1 MTDWNG
7 LKGTENMDDKIT
19 LKKKPLTVTGTAK
32 QKAEIAMVN
41 LAGHARSQMHFI
53 TQDVQE
59 VKNVLKDEGLWSGN
73 ERVQDAFRRLF
84 LTLDNVT
91 TWADTLK
98 ENVEIYM
105 GRKDPDRKE
114 S

>member
-1 MTDWNG
+1 
-7 LKGTENMDDKIT
+7 MDNSRIT
-19 LKKKPLTVTGTAK
+19 LKKEPLIVTGTAK

-53 TQDVQE
+53 AQDVQE
-59 VKNVLKDEGLWSGN
+59 VKNVLKDEGFWNGN

-105 GRKDPDRKE
+105 GRKDPGRKE
-114 S
+114 N

>member
-1 MTDWNG
+1 
-7 LKGTENMDDKIT
+7 MDNKIT
-19 LKKKPLTVTGTAK
+19 SKEK
-32 QKAEIAMVN
+32 QKAETMIVN

-53 TQDVQE
+53 AQDVQE
-59 VKNVLKDEGLWSGN
+59 VKNVLKDEGLWTGN

-84 LTLDNVT
+84 QTLDNVT

-114 S
+114 GGNGSA

>member
-1 MTDWNG
+1 MNNG
-7 LKGTENMDDKIT
+7 IT
-19 LKKKPLTVTGTAK
+19 SKEK
-32 QKAEIAMVN
+32 QTAEIVMVN

-53 TQDVQE
+53 TQDAQE

-105 GRKDPDRKE
+105 GRKTPDGKE
-114 S
+114 GENGSA

>member
-1 MTDWNG
+1 MTS
-7 LKGTENMDDKIT
+7 KTTSTE
-19 LKKKPLTVTGTAK
+19 K
-32 QKAEIAMVN
+32 QKAETMIVN
-41 LAGHARSQMHFI
+41 LAGHARSQMYFI
-53 TQDVQE
+53 AQDAQE

-91 TWADTLK
+91 TWADVLK

-105 GRKDPDRKE
+105 GRKTPDRKE
-114 S
+114 GGNGSA